1 MNCWPMP
8 SPHSSSSQVIH
19 CRRCEQAYSLAGS
32 GAMASCPHCG
42 ASVRPMLR
50 DNRIAALLALLAMV
64 VLTIGI
70 LLPFVS
76 MSKFGVDRSY
86 SLIGGIIELYDR
98 GYAFLGTIL
107 LVFSVIF
114 PYVKLLG
121 LLIATSALVNLS
133 DRTRQRLHHLAAITG
148 RYSLLD
154 ILVVAIMI
162 VVIRF
167 EQLVEIRAEAGTL
180 LFGVAVFMSI
190 AAGFCVDV
198 GSARRSHE

>member
-1 MNCWPMP
+1 
-8 SPHSSSSQVIH
+8 
-19 CRRCEQAYSLAGS
+19 
-32 GAMASCPHCG
+32 
-42 ASVRPMLR
+42 MLR